1 MYIRKMFFDVTIMRE
16 AISDVA
22 LLMGKTVIILMVI
35 LDYYW
40 NLISLRTL
48 SFDWSKEWGALGV
61 AKGPKGLDAY

>member
-1 MYIRKMFFDVTIMRE
+1 MFFDVTIMRE

-35 LDYYW
+35 LDYCW

-48 SFDWSKEWGALGV
+48 SLFDWTKEWGALGV